1 MEDRR
6 ERNNAV
12 VKELKA
18 RLGLNGFK
26 TLQGLS
32 IAFQHGKMAI
42 DAYYNQAMET
52 LQGDAALLLELAS
65 LLPDK
70 AKSQAIKQHHLTQ
83 SDPTPAPVS
92 EPLDRRPR
100 DKLSRHKQ
108 PLSQHTKSSKGG
120 FAFSGPRAKAKQGE
134 RLVLQDGLVLLKK
147 VLSPETQQWLIDR
160 TFELGNGIDGAGG
173 GFYKMEGDLYKL
185 NRGTKGRVI
194 APIEDFPQEYKDE
207 CQEALANAMSVD
219 PTLPAMD
226 ANVVLV
232 NFYSDKGNLNWHR
245 DNDEGKANTALNLGR
260 PVVSFSI
267 GDAADFGYKWK
278 MEDQEKVVRL
288 ESGDVLIFGGPSR
301 MILHSVIQVYPNTKP
316 RTLKMNRGRLNI
328 TFRDHSELDD
338 SEINLGYDGDNRLH
352 K

>member
-134 RLVLQDGLVLLKK
+134 RL
-147 VLSPETQQWLIDR
+147 
-160 TFELGNGIDGAGG
+160 
-173 GFYKMEGDLYKL
+173 MEGDLYKL

-260 PVVSFSI
+260 PVVSFSV